1 MYFMRRI
8 LFTLALA
15 FAALTTLTSFTTG
28 QHQQP
33 KRYALYGVAFYN
45 LENLFDTLHDAGKN
59 DYEYLP
65 SGTNKWG
72 KMKYE
77 AKLHNM
83 ARVLSELCTDKL
95 PQGPAV
101 IGVSEL
107 ENHLALEDLLNQPS
121 LAGRGLKYVD
131 VAGPDRRGVECAFIY
146 NPRFFQMERY
156 MHVPYYY
163 APSGRV
169 DDPLVGFYTD
179 EQGEVQAYTDLKG
192 DTTHITRGF
201 LVMQGLLAGERMFF
215 IVNHW
220 PSRAAGSETRE
231 RAGYQVRMLKDALMA
246 SHPEAKVMIMGDMN
260 DDPAD
265 KSMTTALG
273 CKPQADKVKKTTDL
287 FNPWHET
294 LYKRGQGTLLYQG
307 KWNLFDQIVFSGNL
321 LGTDRTS
328 LKFYKHEIFMRDYLF
343 QQEGKYKGSP
353 LRTHAGGVWLNG
365 YSDHLPTYVYLIKEV
380 R

>member
-220 PSRAAGSETRE
+220 PSRAAGSEARE
-231 RAGYQVRMLKDALMA
+231 RAGYQVRLLKDALMA

-273 CKPQADKVKKTTDL
+273 CKPQADKVKKATDL

>member
-65 SGTNKWG
+65 NGTNKWG

-107 ENHLALEDLLNQPS
+107 ENHLALEDLLHQPS

-179 EQGEVQAYTDLKG
+179 KQGEVQAYTDLKG

-220 PSRAAGSETRE
+220 PSRAAGSEARE
-231 RAGYQVRMLKDALMA
+231 RAGFQVRMLKDALMA

-273 CKPQADKVKKTTDL
+273 CKHQTDKVKKATDL

>member
-107 ENHLALEDLLNQPS
+107 ENHLALEDLLHQPS

-163 APSGRV
+163 APSGKV

-220 PSRAAGSETRE
+220 PSRAAGSEARE
-231 RAGYQVRMLKDALMA
+231 RAGYQVRMLKDALMV

-273 CKPQADKVKKTTDL
+273 CKHQTDKVKKATDL

>member
-65 SGTNKWG
+65 DGRNKWG

-107 ENHLALEDLLNQPS
+107 ENHLALEDLLHQPS

-220 PSRAAGSETRE
+220 PSRAAGSEARE

-273 CKPQADKVKKTTDL
+273 CKHQTDKVKKATDL

>member
-1 MYFMRRI
+1 MRRI

-220 PSRAAGSETRE
+220 PSRAAGSEARE
-231 RAGYQVRMLKDALMA
+231 RAGHQVRMLKDALMA

>member
-65 SGTNKWG
+65 DGRNKWG

-107 ENHLALEDLLNQPS
+107 ENHLALEDLLHQPS

-220 PSRAAGSETRE
+220 PSRAAGSEARE
-231 RAGYQVRMLKDALMA
+231 RAGYQVRLLKDALMA

-273 CKPQADKVKKTTDL
+273 CKHQTDKVKKATDL

-307 KWNLFDQIVFSGNL
+307 KWNLFDQIVFSGNP

>member
-65 SGTNKWG
+65 DGRNKWG

-107 ENHLALEDLLNQPS
+107 ENHLALEDLLHQPS

-156 MHVPYYY
+156 RHVPYYY
-163 APSGRV
+163 APSGKV

-220 PSRAAGSETRE
+220 PSRAAGSEARE

-273 CKPQADKVKKTTDL
+273 CKPQADKVKKATDL

>member
-1 MYFMRRI
+1 MRRI

-65 SGTNKWG
+65 DGRNKWG

-220 PSRAAGSETRE
+220 PSRAAGSEARE
-231 RAGYQVRMLKDALMA
+231 RAGHQVRMLKDALMA

-273 CKPQADKVKKTTDL
+273 CKHQTDKVKKATDL

>member
-107 ENHLALEDLLNQPS
+107 ENHLALEDLLHQPS

-215 IVNHW
+215 LVNHW

-273 CKPQADKVKKTTDL
+273 CKHQTDKVKKATDL

>member
-65 SGTNKWG
+65 NGTNKWG

-107 ENHLALEDLLNQPS
+107 ENHLALEDLLHQPS

-220 PSRAAGSETRE
+220 PSRAAGSEARE

-273 CKPQADKVKKTTDL
+273 CKHQTDKVKKATDL

>member
-65 SGTNKWG
+65 DGRNKWG

-107 ENHLALEDLLNQPS
+107 ENHLALEDLLHQPS

>member
-107 ENHLALEDLLNQPS
+107 ENHLALEALLNQPS

-220 PSRAAGSETRE
+220 PSRAAGSEARE
-231 RAGYQVRMLKDALMA
+231 RAGYQVRLLKDALMA

-273 CKPQADKVKKTTDL
+273 CKHQTDKVKKATDL

>member
-273 CKPQADKVKKTTDL
+273 CKPQADKVKKATDL

>member
-65 SGTNKWG
+65 GGTNKWG

-107 ENHLALEDLLNQPS
+107 ENHLALEDLLHQPS

-220 PSRAAGSETRE
+220 PSRAAGSEARE
-231 RAGYQVRMLKDALMA
+231 RAGFQVRMLKDALMA

-273 CKPQADKVKKTTDL
+273 CKPQADKVKKATDL

>member
-163 APSGRV
+163 APSGKV

-220 PSRAAGSETRE
+220 PSRAAGSEARE

-273 CKPQADKVKKTTDL
+273 CKPQADKVKKATDL

>member
-231 RAGYQVRMLKDALMA
+231 RAGFQVRMLQDALMA

-273 CKPQADKVKKTTDL
+273 CKPQADKVKKATDL

>member
-107 ENHLALEDLLNQPS
+107 ENHLALEDLLHQPS

-231 RAGYQVRMLKDALMA
+231 RAGYQVRLLKDALMA

-273 CKPQADKVKKTTDL
+273 CKHQTDKVKKATDL

>member
-65 SGTNKWG
+65 GGTNKWG

-107 ENHLALEDLLNQPS
+107 ENHLALEDLLHQPS

-273 CKPQADKVKKTTDL
+273 CKPQADKVKKATDL

>member
-65 SGTNKWG
+65 DGRNKWG

-107 ENHLALEDLLNQPS
+107 ENHLALEDLLHQPS

-220 PSRAAGSETRE
+220 PSRAAGSEARE
-231 RAGYQVRMLKDALMA
+231 RAGYQVRLLKDALMA

-273 CKPQADKVKKTTDL
+273 CKPQADKVKKATDL

>member
-1 MYFMRRI
+1 
-8 LFTLALA
+8 
-15 FAALTTLTSFTTG
+15 
-28 QHQQP
+28 
-33 KRYALYGVAFYN
+33 
-45 LENLFDTLHDAGKN
+45 
-59 DYEYLP
+59 
-65 SGTNKWG
+65 
-72 KMKYE
+72 MKYE

-107 ENHLALEDLLNQPS
+107 ENHLALEDLLHQPS
-121 LAGRGLKYVD
+121 LSGRGLKYVD

-273 CKPQADKVKKTTDL
+273 CKPQADKVKKATDL

>member
-107 ENHLALEDLLNQPS
+107 ENHLALEALLNQPS

-231 RAGYQVRMLKDALMA
+231 RAGYQVRLLKDALMA
-246 SHPEAKVMIMGDMN
+246 SHPEAKVMMMGDMN
-260 DDPAD
+260 DDPSD

-273 CKPQADKVKKTTDL
+273 CKPQADKVKKATDL

>member
-65 SGTNKWG
+65 GGTNKWG

-107 ENHLALEDLLNQPS
+107 ENHLALEDLLHQPS

-220 PSRAAGSETRE
+220 PSRAAGSEARE
-231 RAGYQVRMLKDALMA
+231 RAGYQVRLLKDALMA

-273 CKPQADKVKKTTDL
+273 CKHQTDKVKKATDL

>member
-156 MHVPYYY
+156 MHVPYYS

-273 CKPQADKVKKTTDL
+273 CKPQADKVKKATDL

>member
-15 FAALTTLTSFTTG
+15 FAALPTLPSFTTG

-45 LENLFDTLHDAGKN
+45 LENLFDTLHDAGKT

-65 SGTNKWG
+65 DGRNKWG

-101 IGVSEL
+101 IGVSGL
-107 ENHLALEDLLNQPS
+107 GNHLALEDLVNQPS

-146 NPRFFQMERY
+146 KPRFFQMDRY

-265 KSMTTALG
+265 KSMTTALA
-273 CKPQADKVKKTTDL
+273 CKPQADKVKKATDL

>member
-65 SGTNKWG
+65 NGTNKWG

-107 ENHLALEDLLNQPS
+107 ENHLALEDLLHQPS

-220 PSRAAGSETRE
+220 PSRAAGSEARE
-231 RAGYQVRMLKDALMA
+231 RAGHQVRLLKDALMA

-273 CKPQADKVKKTTDL
+273 CKHQTDKVKKATDL

>member
-107 ENHLALEDLLNQPS
+107 ENHLALEDLLHQPS

-220 PSRAAGSETRE
+220 PSRAAGSEARE
-231 RAGYQVRMLKDALMA
+231 RAGYQVRLLKDALMA

-273 CKPQADKVKKTTDL
+273 CKHQTDKVKKATDL

>member
-65 SGTNKWG
+65 DGRNKWG

-273 CKPQADKVKKTTDL
+273 CKHQTDKVKKATDL

>member
-65 SGTNKWG
+65 DGRNKWG

-107 ENHLALEDLLNQPS
+107 ENHLALEDLLHQPS

-273 CKPQADKVKKTTDL
+273 CKHQTDKVKKATAL

>member
-65 SGTNKWG
+65 NGTNKWG

-107 ENHLALEDLLNQPS
+107 ENHLALEDLLHQPS

-220 PSRAAGSETRE
+220 PSRAAGSEARE
-231 RAGYQVRMLKDALMA
+231 RAGYQVRLLKDALMA

-273 CKPQADKVKKTTDL
+273 CKHQTDKVKKATDL

>member
-231 RAGYQVRMLKDALMA
+231 RAGYQVRLLKDALMA

-273 CKPQADKVKKTTDL
+273 CKHQTDKVKKATDL

>member
-1 MYFMRRI
+1 MRRI

-65 SGTNKWG
+65 NGTNKWG

-107 ENHLALEDLLNQPS
+107 ENHLALEALLNQPS

-220 PSRAAGSETRE
+220 PSRAAGSEARE
-231 RAGYQVRMLKDALMA
+231 RAGYQVRLLKDALMA

-273 CKPQADKVKKTTDL
+273 CKHQTDKVKKATDL